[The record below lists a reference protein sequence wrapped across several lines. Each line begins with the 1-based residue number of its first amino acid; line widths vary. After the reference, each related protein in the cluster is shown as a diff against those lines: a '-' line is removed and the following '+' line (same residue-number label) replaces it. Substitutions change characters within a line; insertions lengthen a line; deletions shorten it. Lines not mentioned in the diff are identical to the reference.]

1 MRLGGNFLKPF
12 RLIFGL
18 FTLPFLLT
26 GPYFI
31 FQGLPHQATLKCDRV
46 ESVWVKC
53 QTTDKVLGWKIKEQ
67 SLDRLEAVRVVEI
80 NFETGQLY
88 QLILITRDT
97 EIPFGLITSQQ
108 EKIQATASRLNTFI
122 KNSTQPSQ
130 VIQQR
135 QTQWH
140 GIIVGSGF
148 IAFSVVILRLSA
160 S

>member
-1 MRLGGNFLKPF
+1 MT

-53 QTTDKVLGWKIKEQ
+53 QTTNKVLGWKIKEQ
-67 SLDRLEAVRVVEI
+67 SLDRLESVRVDEI
-80 NFETGQLY
+80 NFETGQFY
-88 QLILITRDT
+88 QLVLITRNS
-97 EIPFGLITSQQ
+97 EIPFGLITSEQ
-108 EKIQATASRLNTFI
+108 EKIQATASRLNAFV
-122 KNSTQPSQ
+122 KNSTQPTQ
-130 VIQQR
+130 TIQQR
-135 QTQWH
+135 QTQWN

-148 IAFSVVILRLSA
+148 IALSIFILRLST

>member
-1 MRLGGNFLKPF
+1 MTFGNLLLKPF

-18 FTLPFLLT
+18 CTLPFLVT

-31 FQGLPHQATLKCDRV
+31 FQGLPHEATLKCDRV
-46 ESVWVKC
+46 QSVWVKC
-53 QTTDKVLGWKIKEQ
+53 TTTDKVLGWEIQEQ
-67 SLDRLEAVRVVEI
+67 SLNRLESVRVNEI
-80 NFETGQLY
+80 NLETGQLY

-122 KNSTQPSQ
+122 KNSTQPTQ
-130 VIQQR
+130 VIEQR
-135 QTQWH
+135 QTQWN
-140 GIIVGSGF
+140 GLIVGSGF
-148 IAFSVVILRLSA
+148 IALSVFILRLSA